1 MPKVQSKLHVVTLD
15 KSGEVLSD
23 EFLPEKDAFERFSFL
38 IQCHLTIGF
47 ESARVFR
54 LVGGNHILYEFRDIR
69 SIVNQ
74 HSIDNYFS
82 LYLKP

>member
-1 MPKVQSKLHVVTLD
+1 MPKIESKLHVVTLD

-38 IQCHLTIGF
+38 IQCHLMIGF
-47 ESARVFR
+47 ETARVFR
-54 LVGGNHILYEFRDIR
+54 LVGGNHILHEFRDIR

-74 HSIDNYFS
+74 RCIDDYFS
-82 LYLKP
+82 LYVKH